1 MRAREWVAGQLGVWL
16 VGYLLGH
23 LLVSKVLMLQSGALQ
38 TATAMKVRT
47 ELATAALVGGKFRRG
62 VRGAKHTRSKKQGGK
77 SKGGRANPLSNAL
90 RGNSYRVMCLSSE

>member
-1 MRAREWVAGQLGVWL
+1 MRANACEGVGGRTAGCVVSWVFIRAFTCEQSVNVAEWR
-16 VGYLLGH
+16 
-23 LLVSKVLMLQSGALQ
+23 S
-38 TATAMKVRT
+38 TAMKVRT